1 MPASK
6 LLPKVLLLS
15 DSELVQ
21 RAAKAGAVYLRRMAK
36 AESVEV
42 VASNAERPSLAATTV
57 MPLCEIV
64 IPLEGVID
72 FEAEVI
78 RLKKELAG
86 VEVDIAFFVKKLSNE
101 RFVANAPVEVVE
113 TDRAKLRDAEGAKEK
128 LLEGLRRLEG
138 AV

>member
-1 MPASK
+1 
-6 LLPKVLLLS
+6 
-15 DSELVQ
+15 
-21 RAAKAGAVYLRRMAK
+21 
-36 AESVEV
+36 
-42 VASNAERPSLAATTV
+42 

-101 RFVANAPVEVVE
+101 RFVANAPAEVVE

>member
-1 MPASK
+1 
-6 LLPKVLLLS
+6 
-15 DSELVQ
+15 
-21 RAAKAGAVYLRRMAK
+21 MAK

-42 VASNAERPSLAATTV
+42 VASNAARPSLAATTV

-101 RFVANAPVEVVE
+101 RFVANAPAEVVE